1 MEEKMKRSWKVIALL
16 LAVFMLFGAS
26 VSPAYADEK
35 LPPPANDCKN
45 FYLLAAHGI
54 NGERLGLDSALPVD
68 VYVNGGY
75 AFTFEFKDTVTAM
88 LPAGNYTIDVA
99 LAGTDT
105 FVMSLGPVDL
115 EGCTKVRVVA
125 KLVDGTPTLL
135 ARIRELPTVK

>member
-1 MEEKMKRSWKVIALL
+1 MKRSWKVLTLL
-16 LAVFMLFGAS
+16 LAVFMLFGATAA
-26 VSPAYADEK
+26 PAFAAEK
-35 LPPPANDCKN
+35 AAPQTQDCKN

-75 AFTFEFKDTVTAM
+75 AFTFEFKDTVKAM
-88 LPAGNYTIDVA
+88 LPAGEYTIDVA

-125 KLVDGTPTLL
+125 KLVDGAPTLL
-135 ARIRELPTVK
+135 ARIRELPQAK